1 MNDAEYFQIF
11 VQSSKYDSEYLES
24 RINEFLW
31 SYVKLID
38 GIWTTSFTQ
47 ASIKSNEENIV
58 NVLKGSHQNL
68 EEESEEFWTQ
78 IINKDYR
85 FERRIQKAT
94 ALKGIKHADV
104 SKTYIE
110 TFLTKARRINLK
122 INSQGS
128 VTDAVRKAKMEQ
140 NKKLN
145 EEFYKKV
152 EESFKMKF
160 EHV

>member
-1 MNDAEYFQIF
+1 M
-11 VQSSKYDSEYLES
+11 
-24 RINEFLW
+24 
-31 SYVKLID
+31 
-38 GIWTTSFTQ
+38 
-47 ASIKSNEENIV
+47 

-104 SKTYIE
+104 TKTYIE

-128 VTDAVRKAKMEQ
+128 INDAERKAKME
-140 NKKLN
+140 
-145 EEFYKKV
+145 
-152 EESFKMKF
+152 
-160 EHV
+160 